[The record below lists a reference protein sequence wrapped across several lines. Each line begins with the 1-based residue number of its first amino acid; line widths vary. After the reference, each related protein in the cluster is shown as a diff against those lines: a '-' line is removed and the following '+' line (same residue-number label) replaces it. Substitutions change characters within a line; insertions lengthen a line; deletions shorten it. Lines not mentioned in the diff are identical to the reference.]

1 MDYEVIEQAALAM
14 SMDDRWDLGFLLLD
28 TLDGHSEAEID
39 GGKAETPIIQGVWQ
53 AEDLK
58 MTGKLSTRIDS
69 ELAQAALSLPV
80 KERDQLATMLIH
92 SLDEGIPGE
101 VVTVMA
107 AKAAWRV
114 EIERRAKDLDS
125 GKAGTIPWEEV
136 KRKGHS
142 ANALPPTGAHW
153 PRFAPPQ

>member
-1 MDYEVIEQAALAM
+1 MDYAVIEQAALAM

-28 TLDGHSEAEID
+28 TLDGLSEAEID
-39 GGKAETPIIQGVWQ
+39 GEQAETPIVQT
-53 AEDLK
+53 EDLI
-58 MTGKLSTRIDS
+58 TAGKLSAQIDS
-69 ELAQAALSLPV
+69 KLAQAALSLPV
-80 KERDQLATMLIH
+80 KERDKLATMLIH

-101 VVTVMA
+101 VVTVME

-114 EIERRAKDLDS
+114 EIERRAKDLDR
-125 GKAGTIPWEEV
+125 GKARTIPWEEV

-153 PRFAPPQ
+153 PRRLP